1 MVLSAS
7 HNKVEAI
14 GIFCH
19 KVLAANRNTE
29 VSTLALGFLLSQMG
43 YLRQTDANRADII
56 VRICHTRNTQTQLRT
71 TDMKDYLDLYFSEF
85 LIIISIINLVLLGYL
100 VFYLKKHK
108 KLHIPHKEQPH
119 KEQPTPFTLHKKE
132 VEKRVEEKVEREIER
147 EETDNNF
154 LPNKKKE
161 NYVELLRPR
170 IAKWVES
177 KAYMREQFTIEELAA
192 KLYTN
197 KTYLSS
203 FIREEYSMNFSGW
216 IAHLR
221 IEEAK
226 RMMRENPD
234 QKLIDVAF
242 NVGFSSLAYFSSV
255 FSKIEGVSPS
265 VWLKKAN

>member
-1 MVLSAS
+1 
-7 HNKVEAI
+7 
-14 GIFCH
+14 
-19 KVLAANRNTE
+19 
-29 VSTLALGFLLSQMG
+29 
-43 YLRQTDANRADII
+43 
-56 VRICHTRNTQTQLRT
+56 
-71 TDMKDYLDLYFSEF
+71 MKDYLGLYFSE
-85 LIIISIINLVLLGYL
+85 LLTIISIINLVLLAYL

-108 KLHIPHKEQPH
+108 KLHIPHKEQPTSFN
-119 KEQPTPFTLHKKE
+119 PDKKE
-132 VEKRVEEKVEREIER
+132 EENRKEEMREMKEEMREKKEEMREKKEEMGEKKEIET
-147 EETDNNF
+147 EADDNF

-177 KAYMREQFTIEELAA
+177 KAYMREQFTIKELAA

-203 FIREEYSMNFSGW
+203 FIREEYGMNFSGW

>member
-1 MVLSAS
+1 
-7 HNKVEAI
+7 
-14 GIFCH
+14 
-19 KVLAANRNTE
+19 
-29 VSTLALGFLLSQMG
+29 
-43 YLRQTDANRADII
+43 
-56 VRICHTRNTQTQLRT
+56 
-71 TDMKDYLDLYFSEF
+71 MKDYLDLYFLEI
-85 LIIISIINLVLLGYL
+85 LTTTSIINLVLLGYL

-108 KLHIPHKEQPH
+108 KLHMPHKEQPISFN
-119 KEQPTPFTLHKKE
+119 PDKKE
-132 VEKRVEEKVEREIER
+132 EEKERKRKKEKKDEMREKNEEKKEEKREKKEIEI
-147 EETDNNF
+147 EADNNS
-154 LPNKKKE
+154 LQNKNKE
-161 NYVELLRPR
+161 NYMNLLRPR
-170 IAKWVES
+170 ITKWVES

-203 FIREEYSMNFSGW
+203 FIREEYGMNFSGW

-265 VWLKKAN
+265 VWLRKAN

>member
-1 MVLSAS
+1 
-7 HNKVEAI
+7 
-14 GIFCH
+14 
-19 KVLAANRNTE
+19 
-29 VSTLALGFLLSQMG
+29 
-43 YLRQTDANRADII
+43 
-56 VRICHTRNTQTQLRT
+56 
-71 TDMKDYLDLYFSEF
+71 MKDYLGLYFSE
-85 LIIISIINLVLLGYL
+85 LLTIVSIINLVLLAYL

-108 KLHIPHKEQPH
+108 KLHIPHKEQLTSFNPD
-119 KEQPTPFTLHKKE
+119 KKE
-132 VEKRVEEKVEREIER
+132 EENRKEEMREKEEEMGEKKEIET
-147 EETDNNF
+147 EADNNS

-161 NYVELLRPR
+161 NYIELLRPR

-177 KAYMREQFTIEELAA
+177 KAYTHEQFTIEELAA

-203 FIREEYSMNFSGW
+203 FIREEYGMNFSGW

-255 FSKIEGVSPS
+255 FSKMEGVSPS
-265 VWLKKAN
+265 LWLRKAN

>member
-1 MVLSAS
+1 
-7 HNKVEAI
+7 
-14 GIFCH
+14 
-19 KVLAANRNTE
+19 
-29 VSTLALGFLLSQMG
+29 
-43 YLRQTDANRADII
+43 
-56 VRICHTRNTQTQLRT
+56 
-71 TDMKDYLDLYFSEF
+71 MKDYLELYFSE
-85 LIIISIINLVLLGYL
+85 LLTIVSIINLVLLAYL

-108 KLHIPHKEQPH
+108 KLHIPHKEQPTSFN
-119 KEQPTPFTLHKKE
+119 PDKKE
-132 VEKRVEEKVEREIER
+132 EENRKEEMREMKEEMREKKEEMEEKKEIET
-147 EETDNNF
+147 EADNNS

-161 NYVELLRPR
+161 NYIELLRPR

-177 KAYMREQFTIEELAA
+177 KAYTHEQFTIEELAA

-203 FIREEYSMNFSGW
+203 FIREEYGMNFSGW

-255 FSKIEGVSPS
+255 FPKIEGVSPS
-265 VWLKKAN
+265 VWLRKAN

>member
-1 MVLSAS
+1 
-7 HNKVEAI
+7 
-14 GIFCH
+14 
-19 KVLAANRNTE
+19 
-29 VSTLALGFLLSQMG
+29 
-43 YLRQTDANRADII
+43 
-56 VRICHTRNTQTQLRT
+56 
-71 TDMKDYLDLYFSEF
+71 MKDYLGLYFSE
-85 LIIISIINLVLLGYL
+85 LLTIISIINLVLLAYL
-100 VFYLKKHK
+100 VFYLK
-108 KLHIPHKEQPH
+108 KLHIPHKEQLTSFNPD
-119 KEQPTPFTLHKKE
+119 KKE
-132 VEKRVEEKVEREIER
+132 EENRKEEMREKEEEMGEKKEIET
-147 EETDNNF
+147 EADDNS

-177 KAYMREQFTIEELAA
+177 KAYMHEQFTIEELAA

-203 FIREEYSMNFSGW
+203 FIREEYGMNFSGW

>member
-1 MVLSAS
+1 
-7 HNKVEAI
+7 
-14 GIFCH
+14 
-19 KVLAANRNTE
+19 
-29 VSTLALGFLLSQMG
+29 
-43 YLRQTDANRADII
+43 
-56 VRICHTRNTQTQLRT
+56 
-71 TDMKDYLDLYFSEF
+71 MKDYLELYFSEF

-108 KLHIPHKEQPH
+108 KLHIPHKV
-119 KEQPTPFTLHKKE
+119 KPTPFTPHKKE
-132 VEKRVEEKVEREIER
+132 AENRMEER
-147 EETDNNF
+147 EEKEIEKEEKIIKKEERKIEKEKADSSS

-161 NYVELLRPR
+161 NYMELLRPR

-203 FIREEYSMNFSGW
+203 FIRDEYGMNFSGW
-216 IAHLR
+216 IAQLR

-265 VWLKKAN
+265 VWLRKAN

>member
-1 MVLSAS
+1 
-7 HNKVEAI
+7 
-14 GIFCH
+14 
-19 KVLAANRNTE
+19 
-29 VSTLALGFLLSQMG
+29 
-43 YLRQTDANRADII
+43 
-56 VRICHTRNTQTQLRT
+56 
-71 TDMKDYLDLYFSEF
+71 MKDYLGLYFSE
-85 LIIISIINLVLLGYL
+85 LLTIVSIINLVLLAYL

-108 KLHIPHKEQPH
+108 KLHIPHKEQLTSFNPD
-119 KEQPTPFTLHKKE
+119 KKE
-132 VEKRVEEKVEREIER
+132 EEYRKEEMREKEEEMGEKKEIET
-147 EETDNNF
+147 EADDNS

-203 FIREEYSMNFSGW
+203 FIREEYGMNFSGW

>member
-1 MVLSAS
+1 
-7 HNKVEAI
+7 
-14 GIFCH
+14 
-19 KVLAANRNTE
+19 
-29 VSTLALGFLLSQMG
+29 
-43 YLRQTDANRADII
+43 
-56 VRICHTRNTQTQLRT
+56 
-71 TDMKDYLDLYFSEF
+71 MKDYLGLYFSE
-85 LIIISIINLVLLGYL
+85 LLTIISIINLVLLAYL

-108 KLHIPHKEQPH
+108 KLHIPHKEQLTSFNPD
-119 KEQPTPFTLHKKE
+119 KKE
-132 VEKRVEEKVEREIER
+132 EENRKEEMREMKEEMREKEEEMGEKKEIET
-147 EETDNNF
+147 EADNNF

>member
-1 MVLSAS
+1 
-7 HNKVEAI
+7 
-14 GIFCH
+14 
-19 KVLAANRNTE
+19 
-29 VSTLALGFLLSQMG
+29 
-43 YLRQTDANRADII
+43 
-56 VRICHTRNTQTQLRT
+56 
-71 TDMKDYLDLYFSEF
+71 MKDYLGLYFSE
-85 LIIISIINLVLLGYL
+85 LLTIVSIINLVLLAYL

-108 KLHIPHKEQPH
+108 KLHIPHKEQLTSFNPD
-119 KEQPTPFTLHKKE
+119 KKE
-132 VEKRVEEKVEREIER
+132 EENRKEEMREMKKEMREKEEEMGEKKEIET
-147 EETDNNF
+147 EADDNS

-177 KAYMREQFTIEELAA
+177 KAYMREHFTIEELAA

-203 FIREEYSMNFSGW
+203 FIREEYGMNFSGW

-242 NVGFSSLAYFSSV
+242 NVGFSSLAYFSCV

>member
-1 MVLSAS
+1 
-7 HNKVEAI
+7 
-14 GIFCH
+14 
-19 KVLAANRNTE
+19 
-29 VSTLALGFLLSQMG
+29 
-43 YLRQTDANRADII
+43 
-56 VRICHTRNTQTQLRT
+56 
-71 TDMKDYLDLYFSEF
+71 MKDYLGLYFSE
-85 LIIISIINLVLLGYL
+85 LLTIISIINLVLLAYL

-108 KLHIPHKEQPH
+108 KLHIPHKEQPTSFN
-119 KEQPTPFTLHKKE
+119 PDKKE
-132 VEKRVEEKVEREIER
+132 EENRKEEMREMKEEMREKEEEMGEKKEIET
-147 EETDNNF
+147 EADNNF

>member
-1 MVLSAS
+1 
-7 HNKVEAI
+7 
-14 GIFCH
+14 
-19 KVLAANRNTE
+19 
-29 VSTLALGFLLSQMG
+29 
-43 YLRQTDANRADII
+43 
-56 VRICHTRNTQTQLRT
+56 
-71 TDMKDYLDLYFSEF
+71 MKDYLGLYFSE
-85 LIIISIINLVLLGYL
+85 LLTIISIINLVLLAYL

-108 KLHIPHKEQPH
+108 KLHIPHKEQLTSFNPD
-119 KEQPTPFTLHKKE
+119 KKE
-132 VEKRVEEKVEREIER
+132 EENRKEEMREMKEEMREKEEEMGEKKEIET
-147 EETDNNF
+147 EADNNF

-203 FIREEYSMNFSGW
+203 FIREEYGMNFSGW

>member
-1 MVLSAS
+1 
-7 HNKVEAI
+7 
-14 GIFCH
+14 
-19 KVLAANRNTE
+19 
-29 VSTLALGFLLSQMG
+29 
-43 YLRQTDANRADII
+43 
-56 VRICHTRNTQTQLRT
+56 
-71 TDMKDYLDLYFSEF
+71 MKDYLDLYFLEI
-85 LIIISIINLVLLGYL
+85 LTTTSIINLVLLGYL

-108 KLHIPHKEQPH
+108 KLHMPHKEQPISFN
-119 KEQPTPFTLHKKE
+119 PDKKE
-132 VEKRVEEKVEREIER
+132 EEKERKRKKEKREKKEIEI
-147 EETDNNF
+147 EADNNS
-154 LPNKKKE
+154 LQNKNKE
-161 NYVELLRPR
+161 NYMNLLRPR

-203 FIREEYSMNFSGW
+203 FIREEYGMNFSGW

-242 NVGFSSLAYFSSV
+242 NVGFSSLAYFSCV

-265 VWLKKAN
+265 VWLRKAN

>member
-1 MVLSAS
+1 
-7 HNKVEAI
+7 
-14 GIFCH
+14 
-19 KVLAANRNTE
+19 
-29 VSTLALGFLLSQMG
+29 
-43 YLRQTDANRADII
+43 
-56 VRICHTRNTQTQLRT
+56 
-71 TDMKDYLDLYFSEF
+71 MKDYLGLYFSE
-85 LIIISIINLVLLGYL
+85 LLTIISIINLVLLAYL

-108 KLHIPHKEQPH
+108 KLHIPHKEQLTSFNPD
-119 KEQPTPFTLHKKE
+119 KKE
-132 VEKRVEEKVEREIER
+132 EENRKEEMREMKEEMREKEEEMGEKKEIET
-147 EETDNNF
+147 EADNNF

-242 NVGFSSLAYFSSV
+242 NVGFSSLAYSSSV

>member
-1 MVLSAS
+1 M
-7 HNKVEAI
+7 
-14 GIFCH
+14 
-19 KVLAANRNTE
+19 
-29 VSTLALGFLLSQMG
+29 
-43 YLRQTDANRADII
+43 
-56 VRICHTRNTQTQLRT
+56 
-71 TDMKDYLDLYFSEF
+71 
-85 LIIISIINLVLLGYL
+85 
-100 VFYLKKHK
+100 
-108 KLHIPHKEQPH
+108 
-119 KEQPTPFTLHKKE
+119 
-132 VEKRVEEKVEREIER
+132 EEKVEKEIER
-147 EETDNNF
+147 KETDNNS

-161 NYVELLRPR
+161 KYVELLRPR
-170 IAKWVES
+170 ITKWVES
-177 KAYMREQFTIEELAA
+177 KAYMCEQFTIEELAA

-203 FIREEYSMNFSGW
+203 FIREEYGMNFSGW

>member
-1 MVLSAS
+1 
-7 HNKVEAI
+7 
-14 GIFCH
+14 
-19 KVLAANRNTE
+19 
-29 VSTLALGFLLSQMG
+29 
-43 YLRQTDANRADII
+43 
-56 VRICHTRNTQTQLRT
+56 
-71 TDMKDYLDLYFSEF
+71 MKDYLGLYFSE
-85 LIIISIINLVLLGYL
+85 LLTIVSIINLVLLAYL

-108 KLHIPHKEQPH
+108 KLHIPHKEQLTSFNPD
-119 KEQPTPFTLHKKE
+119 KKE
-132 VEKRVEEKVEREIER
+132 EENRKEEMREKEEEMGEKKEIET
-147 EETDNNF
+147 EADDNS

-203 FIREEYSMNFSGW
+203 FIREEYGMNFSGW

-265 VWLKKAN
+265 VWLRKANRNLK

>member
-1 MVLSAS
+1 
-7 HNKVEAI
+7 
-14 GIFCH
+14 
-19 KVLAANRNTE
+19 
-29 VSTLALGFLLSQMG
+29 
-43 YLRQTDANRADII
+43 
-56 VRICHTRNTQTQLRT
+56 
-71 TDMKDYLDLYFSEF
+71 MKDYLELYFSEF
-85 LIIISIINLVLLGYL
+85 HNNQHHQLGVARISCLLSEEAQ
-100 VFYLKKHK
+100 VPP
-108 KLHIPHKEQPH
+108 HIPH
-119 KEQPTPFTLHKKE
+119 KEQPTPFTPHKKE
-132 VEKRVEEKVEREIER
+132 VEKRMEEKVEKEIER
-147 EETDNNF
+147 KETDNNS

-161 NYVELLRPR
+161 KYVELLRPR
-170 IAKWVES
+170 ITKWVES
-177 KAYMREQFTIEELAA
+177 KAYMCEQFTIEELAA

-203 FIREEYSMNFSGW
+203 FIREEYGMNFSGW

-265 VWLKKAN
+265 VWLRKN

>member
-1 MVLSAS
+1 
-7 HNKVEAI
+7 
-14 GIFCH
+14 
-19 KVLAANRNTE
+19 
-29 VSTLALGFLLSQMG
+29 
-43 YLRQTDANRADII
+43 
-56 VRICHTRNTQTQLRT
+56 
-71 TDMKDYLDLYFSEF
+71 MKDYLELYFSEF

-100 VFYLKKHK
+100 VFYLMKHK
-108 KLHIPHKEQPH
+108 KLHIPHKEQP
-119 KEQPTPFTLHKKE
+119 TPFTPHKKE
-132 VEKRVEEKVEREIER
+132 VEKEGKRGGEIEH
-147 EETDNNF
+147 EETDNNS

-203 FIREEYSMNFSGW
+203 FIREEYGMNFSGW

-234 QKLIDVAF
+234 QKLTDVAF
-242 NVGFSSLAYFSSV
+242 NVGFSSLSYFSSV

-265 VWLKKAN
+265 VWLRKAN

>member
-1 MVLSAS
+1 
-7 HNKVEAI
+7 
-14 GIFCH
+14 
-19 KVLAANRNTE
+19 
-29 VSTLALGFLLSQMG
+29 
-43 YLRQTDANRADII
+43 
-56 VRICHTRNTQTQLRT
+56 
-71 TDMKDYLDLYFSEF
+71 MKDYLGLYFSE
-85 LIIISIINLVLLGYL
+85 LLTIISIINLVLLAYL

-108 KLHIPHKEQPH
+108 KLHIPHKEQPTSFN
-119 KEQPTPFTLHKKE
+119 PDKKE
-132 VEKRVEEKVEREIER
+132 EENRKEEMREMKEEMREKEEEMGEKKEIET
-147 EETDNNF
+147 EADDNF

-203 FIREEYSMNFSGW
+203 FIREEYGMNFSGW

>member
-1 MVLSAS
+1 
-7 HNKVEAI
+7 
-14 GIFCH
+14 
-19 KVLAANRNTE
+19 
-29 VSTLALGFLLSQMG
+29 
-43 YLRQTDANRADII
+43 
-56 VRICHTRNTQTQLRT
+56 
-71 TDMKDYLDLYFSEF
+71 MKDYLGLYFSE
-85 LIIISIINLVLLGYL
+85 LLTIISIINLVLLAYL

-108 KLHIPHKEQPH
+108 KLHIPHKEQPTSFN
-119 KEQPTPFTLHKKE
+119 PDKKE
-132 VEKRVEEKVEREIER
+132 KENRKEEMREKEEEMGEKKEIET
-147 EETDNNF
+147 EADDSF

>member
-1 MVLSAS
+1 M
-7 HNKVEAI
+7 
-14 GIFCH
+14 
-19 KVLAANRNTE
+19 
-29 VSTLALGFLLSQMG
+29 
-43 YLRQTDANRADII
+43 Y
-56 VRICHTRNTQTQLRT
+56 
-71 TDMKDYLDLYFSEF
+71 MKDYLGLYFSE
-85 LIIISIINLVLLGYL
+85 LLTIVSIINLVLLAYL

-108 KLHIPHKEQPH
+108 KLHIPHKEQLTSFNPD
-119 KEQPTPFTLHKKE
+119 KKE
-132 VEKRVEEKVEREIER
+132 EENRKEEMREKEEEMGEKKEIET
-147 EETDNNF
+147 EADNNS

-161 NYVELLRPR
+161 NYIELLRPR

-177 KAYMREQFTIEELAA
+177 KAYTHEQFTIEELAA

-203 FIREEYSMNFSGW
+203 FIREEYGMNFSGW

-255 FSKIEGVSPS
+255 FSKMEGVSPS
-265 VWLKKAN
+265 LWLRKAN

>member
-1 MVLSAS
+1 
-7 HNKVEAI
+7 
-14 GIFCH
+14 
-19 KVLAANRNTE
+19 
-29 VSTLALGFLLSQMG
+29 
-43 YLRQTDANRADII
+43 
-56 VRICHTRNTQTQLRT
+56 
-71 TDMKDYLDLYFSEF
+71 MKDYLELYFSE
-85 LIIISIINLVLLGYL
+85 LLTIVSIINLVLLAYL

-108 KLHIPHKEQPH
+108 KLHIPHKEQPTSFN
-119 KEQPTPFTLHKKE
+119 PDKKE
-132 VEKRVEEKVEREIER
+132 EENRKEEMREMKEEMREKKEEMEEKKEIET
-147 EETDNNF
+147 EADNNS

-203 FIREEYSMNFSGW
+203 FIREEYGMNFSGW

>member
-1 MVLSAS
+1 
-7 HNKVEAI
+7 
-14 GIFCH
+14 
-19 KVLAANRNTE
+19 
-29 VSTLALGFLLSQMG
+29 
-43 YLRQTDANRADII
+43 
-56 VRICHTRNTQTQLRT
+56 
-71 TDMKDYLDLYFSEF
+71 MKDYLELYFSEF

-119 KEQPTPFTLHKKE
+119 KEQLTSFNPDKKE
-132 VEKRVEEKVEREIER
+132 EENRKEEMREKEEEMGEKKEIET
-147 EETDNNF
+147 EADDNS

-203 FIREEYSMNFSGW
+203 FIREEYGMNFSGW

>member
-1 MVLSAS
+1 
-7 HNKVEAI
+7 
-14 GIFCH
+14 
-19 KVLAANRNTE
+19 
-29 VSTLALGFLLSQMG
+29 
-43 YLRQTDANRADII
+43 
-56 VRICHTRNTQTQLRT
+56 
-71 TDMKDYLDLYFSEF
+71 MKDYLEFYFSEF

-100 VFYLKKHK
+100 VFYLMKHK
-108 KLHIPHKEQPH
+108 KFHIPH
-119 KEQPTPFTLHKKE
+119 KEQPTPFTPHKKE
-132 VEKRVEEKVEREIER
+132 VEKKGKRGGEIEHK
-147 EETDNNF
+147 ETDNNS
-154 LPNKKKE
+154 LTNKKKE

-203 FIREEYSMNFSGW
+203 FIREEYGMNFSGW

-242 NVGFSSLAYFSSV
+242 NVGFSSLSYFSSV

-265 VWLKKAN
+265 VWLRKAN

>member
-1 MVLSAS
+1 
-7 HNKVEAI
+7 
-14 GIFCH
+14 
-19 KVLAANRNTE
+19 
-29 VSTLALGFLLSQMG
+29 
-43 YLRQTDANRADII
+43 
-56 VRICHTRNTQTQLRT
+56 
-71 TDMKDYLDLYFSEF
+71 MKDYLGLYFSE
-85 LIIISIINLVLLGYL
+85 LLTIISIINLVLLAYL

-108 KLHIPHKEQPH
+108 KLHIPHKEQLTSFNPD
-119 KEQPTPFTLHKKE
+119 KKE
-132 VEKRVEEKVEREIER
+132 EENRKEEMREMKEEMREKEEEMGEKKEIET
-147 EETDNNF
+147 EADNNF

-161 NYVELLRPR
+161 NYMELLRPR

-203 FIREEYSMNFSGW
+203 FIREEYGMNFSGW

-255 FSKIEGVSPS
+255 FPKMEGVSPS
-265 VWLKKAN
+265 VWLRKAN

>member
-1 MVLSAS
+1 M
-7 HNKVEAI
+7 
-14 GIFCH
+14 
-19 KVLAANRNTE
+19 
-29 VSTLALGFLLSQMG
+29 
-43 YLRQTDANRADII
+43 
-56 VRICHTRNTQTQLRT
+56 
-71 TDMKDYLDLYFSEF
+71 
-85 LIIISIINLVLLGYL
+85 
-100 VFYLKKHK
+100 
-108 KLHIPHKEQPH
+108 
-119 KEQPTPFTLHKKE
+119 
-132 VEKRVEEKVEREIER
+132 EEKVEKKIER
-147 EETDNNF
+147 KETDNNS

-161 NYVELLRPR
+161 KYVELLRPR

-203 FIREEYSMNFSGW
+203 FIREEYGMNFSGW

-242 NVGFSSLAYFSSV
+242 NVGFSSLAYFFQCLLEDRRCFAFCLAKKKLTEIGYGILKQEFYLNIS
-255 FSKIEGVSPS
+255 FSGVITKSRS
-265 VWLKKAN
+265 FIRG

>member
-1 MVLSAS
+1 
-7 HNKVEAI
+7 
-14 GIFCH
+14 
-19 KVLAANRNTE
+19 
-29 VSTLALGFLLSQMG
+29 
-43 YLRQTDANRADII
+43 
-56 VRICHTRNTQTQLRT
+56 
-71 TDMKDYLDLYFSEF
+71 MKDYLGLYFSE
-85 LIIISIINLVLLGYL
+85 LLTIISIINLVLLAYL

-108 KLHIPHKEQPH
+108 KLHIPHKEQLTSFNPD
-119 KEQPTPFTLHKKE
+119 KKE
-132 VEKRVEEKVEREIER
+132 EENRKEEMREKEEEMGEKKEIET
-147 EETDNNF
+147 EADDNS

>member
-1 MVLSAS
+1 M
-7 HNKVEAI
+7 
-14 GIFCH
+14 
-19 KVLAANRNTE
+19 
-29 VSTLALGFLLSQMG
+29 
-43 YLRQTDANRADII
+43 
-56 VRICHTRNTQTQLRT
+56 
-71 TDMKDYLDLYFSEF
+71 
-85 LIIISIINLVLLGYL
+85 
-100 VFYLKKHK
+100 
-108 KLHIPHKEQPH
+108 
-119 KEQPTPFTLHKKE
+119 
-132 VEKRVEEKVEREIER
+132 
-147 EETDNNF
+147 
-154 LPNKKKE
+154 
-161 NYVELLRPR
+161 LRPR

-177 KAYMREQFTIEELAA
+177 KVYMREQFTIEELAA

>member
-1 MVLSAS
+1 
-7 HNKVEAI
+7 
-14 GIFCH
+14 
-19 KVLAANRNTE
+19 
-29 VSTLALGFLLSQMG
+29 
-43 YLRQTDANRADII
+43 
-56 VRICHTRNTQTQLRT
+56 
-71 TDMKDYLDLYFSEF
+71 MKDYLELYFAE
-85 LIIISIINLVLLGYL
+85 LLTIISIINLVLLGYL

-108 KLHIPHKEQPH
+108 KLHIPHQEQPASFN
-119 KEQPTPFTLHKKE
+119 PDKKE
-132 VEKRVEEKVEREIER
+132 EMRKEKEIEI
-147 EETDNNF
+147 EADNNS
-154 LPNKKKE
+154 LPNQKKD
-161 NYVELLRPR
+161 NYMKLLRPR

-177 KAYMREQFTIEELAA
+177 KAYTHEQFTIEELAA

-203 FIREEYSMNFSGW
+203 FIREEYGMNFSGW

-265 VWLKKAN
+265 VWLKMLTEI

>member
-1 MVLSAS
+1 
-7 HNKVEAI
+7 
-14 GIFCH
+14 
-19 KVLAANRNTE
+19 
-29 VSTLALGFLLSQMG
+29 
-43 YLRQTDANRADII
+43 
-56 VRICHTRNTQTQLRT
+56 
-71 TDMKDYLDLYFSEF
+71 MKDYLGLYFSE
-85 LIIISIINLVLLGYL
+85 LLTIISIINLVLLAYL

-108 KLHIPHKEQPH
+108 KLHIPHKEQLTSFNPD
-119 KEQPTPFTLHKKE
+119 KKE
-132 VEKRVEEKVEREIER
+132 EENRKEEMREKEEEMGEKKEIET
-147 EETDNNF
+147 EADDNS

-203 FIREEYSMNFSGW
+203 FIREEYGMNFSGW

>member
-1 MVLSAS
+1 
-7 HNKVEAI
+7 
-14 GIFCH
+14 
-19 KVLAANRNTE
+19 
-29 VSTLALGFLLSQMG
+29 
-43 YLRQTDANRADII
+43 
-56 VRICHTRNTQTQLRT
+56 
-71 TDMKDYLDLYFSEF
+71 MKDYLEFYFSEF

-100 VFYLKKHK
+100 VFYLMKHK
-108 KLHIPHKEQPH
+108 KLHIPHKEQP
-119 KEQPTPFTLHKKE
+119 TPFTPHKKE
-132 VEKRVEEKVEREIER
+132 GEKEGKREGGGIEH
-147 EETDNNF
+147 EETDNNS

-203 FIREEYSMNFSGW
+203 FIREEYGMNFSGW

-242 NVGFSSLAYFSSV
+242 NVGFSSLSYFSSV

-265 VWLKKAN
+265 VWLRKAN

>member
-1 MVLSAS
+1 
-7 HNKVEAI
+7 
-14 GIFCH
+14 
-19 KVLAANRNTE
+19 
-29 VSTLALGFLLSQMG
+29 
-43 YLRQTDANRADII
+43 
-56 VRICHTRNTQTQLRT
+56 
-71 TDMKDYLDLYFSEF
+71 MKDYLGLYFSE
-85 LIIISIINLVLLGYL
+85 LLTIISIINLVLLAYL

-108 KLHIPHKEQPH
+108 KLHIPHKEQPTSFN
-119 KEQPTPFTLHKKE
+119 PDKKE
-132 VEKRVEEKVEREIER
+132 EENRKEEMREMKEEMREKEEEMGEKKEIET
-147 EETDNNF
+147 EADNNF

-203 FIREEYSMNFSGW
+203 FIREEYGMNFSGW

>member
-1 MVLSAS
+1 
-7 HNKVEAI
+7 
-14 GIFCH
+14 
-19 KVLAANRNTE
+19 
-29 VSTLALGFLLSQMG
+29 
-43 YLRQTDANRADII
+43 
-56 VRICHTRNTQTQLRT
+56 
-71 TDMKDYLDLYFSEF
+71 MKDYLGLYFSE
-85 LIIISIINLVLLGYL
+85 LLTIISIINLVLLAYL

-108 KLHIPHKEQPH
+108 KLHIPHKEQPTSFN
-119 KEQPTPFTLHKKE
+119 PDKKE
-132 VEKRVEEKVEREIER
+132 EENRKEEMREMKEEMREKKEEMGEKKEIET
-147 EETDNNF
+147 EADDNF

-177 KAYMREQFTIEELAA
+177 KAYMREQFTIKELAA

-203 FIREEYSMNFSGW
+203 FIREEYGMNFSGW

>member
-1 MVLSAS
+1 
-7 HNKVEAI
+7 
-14 GIFCH
+14 
-19 KVLAANRNTE
+19 
-29 VSTLALGFLLSQMG
+29 
-43 YLRQTDANRADII
+43 
-56 VRICHTRNTQTQLRT
+56 
-71 TDMKDYLDLYFSEF
+71 MKDYLELYFSEF

-100 VFYLKKHK
+100 AFYLKKHK
-108 KLHIPHKEQPH
+108 YPPHIPH
-119 KEQPTPFTLHKKE
+119 KEQPTPFTPHKKE
-132 VEKRVEEKVEREIER
+132 VEKRIEEKVEKEIER
-147 EETDNNF
+147 KETDNNS

-161 NYVELLRPR
+161 KYVELLRPR

-203 FIREEYSMNFSGW
+203 FIREEYGMNFSGW

-221 IEEAK
+221 IEESK

-265 VWLKKAN
+265 VWLRKN

>member
-1 MVLSAS
+1 
-7 HNKVEAI
+7 
-14 GIFCH
+14 
-19 KVLAANRNTE
+19 
-29 VSTLALGFLLSQMG
+29 
-43 YLRQTDANRADII
+43 
-56 VRICHTRNTQTQLRT
+56 
-71 TDMKDYLDLYFSEF
+71 MKDYLDLYFLEI
-85 LIIISIINLVLLGYL
+85 LTTTSIINLVLLGYL

-108 KLHIPHKEQPH
+108 KLHMPHKKQPHREQPH
-119 KEQPTPFTLHKKE
+119 KEQPTPFTPHKKE
-132 VEKRVEEKVEREIER
+132 VEKRMEEKVEREIEC
-147 EETDNNF
+147 EETDNNS

-242 NVGFSSLAYFSSV
+242 NVGFSSLAYFSCV

>member
-1 MVLSAS
+1 
-7 HNKVEAI
+7 
-14 GIFCH
+14 
-19 KVLAANRNTE
+19 
-29 VSTLALGFLLSQMG
+29 
-43 YLRQTDANRADII
+43 
-56 VRICHTRNTQTQLRT
+56 
-71 TDMKDYLDLYFSEF
+71 MKDYLGLYFSE
-85 LIIISIINLVLLGYL
+85 LLTIISIINLVLLAYL

-108 KLHIPHKEQPH
+108 KLHIPHKEQPTSFN
-119 KEQPTPFTLHKKE
+119 PDKKE
-132 VEKRVEEKVEREIER
+132 EENRKEEMREMKEEMREMKEEMREKEEEMGEKKEIET
-147 EETDNNF
+147 EADDNS

-203 FIREEYSMNFSGW
+203 FIREEYGMNFSGW

>member
-1 MVLSAS
+1 
-7 HNKVEAI
+7 
-14 GIFCH
+14 
-19 KVLAANRNTE
+19 
-29 VSTLALGFLLSQMG
+29 
-43 YLRQTDANRADII
+43 
-56 VRICHTRNTQTQLRT
+56 
-71 TDMKDYLDLYFSEF
+71 MKDYLGLYFSE
-85 LIIISIINLVLLGYL
+85 LLTIVSIINLVLLAYL

-108 KLHIPHKEQPH
+108 KLHIPHKEQLTSFNPD
-119 KEQPTPFTLHKKE
+119 KKE
-132 VEKRVEEKVEREIER
+132 EENRKEEMREKEEEMGEKKEIET
-147 EETDNNF
+147 EADDNS

-203 FIREEYSMNFSGW
+203 FIREEYGMNFSGW